1 MPVDPGRTGR
11 PPWTGGNR
19 RQTPPGTS
27 GPSGAEGASAWD
39 KLSGHDPH
47 PPDRRMSS
55 TFPPSGADG
64 AGAPAQDEHDA
75 LPPGTRLVEFEIL
88 RVLGVGGF
96 GIVYLAMDHAL
107 DRLVAV
113 KEYMP
118 SMMAARGRGTQ
129 VSLRSSLHQETFTI
143 GLRSFVN
150 EAKLLAR
157 FNHPS
162 LVKVYRFWEANGTA
176 YMAMPYYPGRT
187 LKDERR
193 SMAQVPSESWLRALV
208 DPLLGAMEVLHRED
222 VYHRDIAPDNILL
235 LPEGPPVLLDFGAA
249 RSVIGDRTQ
258 SLTAVLKPS
267 YAPIEQYADVG
278 HLRQGAWT
286 DLYALGAVLH
296 FVVMGRPPTP
306 SASRAVHDEQPL
318 LSSLGP
324 ERTGSMPEKILKAI
338 DWALTVSPHTR
349 PQNVQQFRD
358 ALDGRISPPAR
369 TAHDLG
375 PLRQEPSRAAPSGW
389 GETLQV
395 KEEGASAFSS
405 ATAAFAD
412 PPVPSSNGTG
422 RVDEGVPAAST
433 DDSTVVMP
441 EAGGTSPA
449 SEAAPAPVPAP
460 AAAPAPVPA
469 AAPAAPPAAAPASAP
484 RPQPQPV
491 QADDQA
497 SRPRASRALPPLFP
511 NEVSGDAGGHTHA
524 VRMAMVLAA
533 VAILALAL
541 AGWWLKDRFL
551 APAPAPTGVALPAS
565 PASAA
570 AFPAPPSAPMVPPA
584 NPLDAAP
591 AALQT
596 GVTAAPGASVPDWST
611 HATRPG
617 PPAAQAT
624 TASTAVQAGVP
635 TASARPPRPA
645 RPAAAAAEPAASTP
659 REVCN
664 ARPSGTMVSCV
675 RRLCAQGPLY
685 DHPQCVQQ
693 RREDDW

>member
-1 MPVDPGRTGR
+1 
-11 PPWTGGNR
+11 
-19 RQTPPGTS
+19 
-27 GPSGAEGASAWD
+27 
-39 KLSGHDPH
+39 
-47 PPDRRMSS
+47 MSS

-129 VSLRSSLHQETFTI
+129 VSLRSSLHHETFTI

-193 SMAQVPSESWLRALV
+193 SMAQAPSESWLRALV

-369 TAHDLG
+369 TTHDLG
-375 PLRQEPSRAAPSGW
+375 SLRQEPSRAAPSGW

-395 KEEGASAFSS
+395 KEAEASAFP
-405 ATAAFAD
+405 AGPAVFAD
-412 PPVPSSNGTG
+412 PPAPSSNGTG
-422 RVDEGVPAAST
+422 RADEGAPVVSA

-441 EAGGTSPA
+441 EPA
-449 SEAAPAPVPAP
+449 IALAPEQTAAAQPEAAS
-460 AAAPAPVPA
+460 
-469 AAPAAPPAAAPASAP
+469 APASQ
-484 RPQPQPV
+484 PQPQSA
-491 QADDQA
+491 QADNQA
-497 SRPRASRALPPLFP
+497 SRPRSSRALPPLFP
-511 NEVSGDAGGHTHA
+511 NQVPEDTGGHTGA

-533 VAILALAL
+533 VAIVALAL

-551 APAPAPTGVALPAS
+551 APAPASTGIALPAS

-570 AFPAPPSAPMVPPA
+570 AFPAPPSAPVVLPP
-584 NPLDAAP
+584 NPVDGLP
-591 AALQT
+591 ASPQT
-596 GVTAAPGASVPDWST
+596 GGASVPDWST
-611 HATRPG
+611 HATRPPSPG
-617 PPAAQAT
+617 AQATMASAAVPAGSPPAAT
-624 TASTAVQAGVP
+624 TGGALAV
-635 TASARPPRPA
+635 RPSRPA
-645 RPAAAAAEPAASTP
+645 GSAAAAVEPAASTP
-659 REVCN
+659 REVC
-664 ARPSGTMVSCV
+664 SDGSSETMAGCL

-685 DHPQCVQQ
+685 SHPQCVQQ
-693 RREDDW
+693 RRDDDW